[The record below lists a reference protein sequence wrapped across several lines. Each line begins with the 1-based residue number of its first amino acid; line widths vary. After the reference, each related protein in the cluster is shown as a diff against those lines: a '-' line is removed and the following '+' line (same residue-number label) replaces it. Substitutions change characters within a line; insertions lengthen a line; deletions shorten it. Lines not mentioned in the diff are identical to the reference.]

1 MVSCLTCLKKID
13 KGFKRE
19 IGKDFAGFPICDS
32 CSEHNKDTK
41 NLSNLEIMELEE

>member
-13 KGFKRE
+13 KELKRE
-19 IGKDFAGFPICDS
+19 INRDFAGFPICDS

-41 NLSNLEIMELEE
+41 SLSNKEIIELEE